1 MTPLVL
7 SDAAI
12 HCMLWGTN
20 GLIRR
25 NGGDLRWSGGR
36 LKRWV
41 LLIESLRALIGP
53 VLYINLFVFLQLNQT
68 NIGSGA
74 FRGPAHIFHGFED
87 SKTSW

>member
-1 MTPLVL
+1 
-7 SDAAI
+7 
-12 HCMLWGTN
+12 MLWGTN

-36 LKRWV
+36 LKICV

-53 VLYINLFVFLQLNQT
+53 VLYINLFVFLQLNQM